1 MKIMIVLVLLLA
13 SCIPA
18 MAEQPDLT
26 GNWSGVIDFVGYDKN
41 TAWQPNETVSFWPG
55 GVMNLTIDKQEGRM
69 FSGMM
74 VPSDSPLSREILLGV
89 LGADNKSMTMVDE
102 NGYWWGTINSPNE
115 IMFFYQEVNLEGMT
129 VGGGVLKRV

>member
-18 MAEQPDLT
+18 MAELPDLM

-55 GVMNLTIDKQEGRM
+55 GVMDLTIDEQEGRM

-74 VPSDSPLSREILLGV
+74 VPSDSPLSEEILLGV
-89 LGADNKSMTMVDE
+89 LGADNESMTMVDE

>member
-1 MKIMIVLVLLLA
+1 MKRMIVLVLLLA
-13 SCIPA
+13 GCVPA
-18 MAEQPDLT
+18 MAELPNLA
-26 GNWSGVIDFVGYDKN
+26 GNWSGVMDFVGYDKN
-41 TAWQPNETVSFWPG
+41 TAWQPNETISFWPG

-89 LGADNKSMTMVDE
+89 LGADNESMTMVDE

-129 VGGGVLKRV
+129 AGGGVLKRV